1 MVLHISVT
9 MPCGLSGGL
18 IIARSGNLGND
29 IGSRPIKRSVGDIEL
44 FTGFPEVLI
53 DDIPIKV
60 FTFTVGE
67 YKLALRPFA
76 SIPF

>member
-9 MPCGLSGGL
+9 MPCGLSGSL
-18 IIARSGNLGND
+18 IIARRGNLGND
-29 IGSRPIKRSVGDIEL
+29 IGSCPLKRSIGDIEL
-44 FTGFPEVLI
+44 FTGFSEVLI

-67 YKLALRPFA
+67 YKLAVGSFA